1 MAVQP
6 PLFCLR
12 GHEGAVNCVRFVGL
26 DGEGLATGDVDGKL
40 CVWNLESRAAVS
52 TVAAAHGHSVLSL
65 GLAGHQ
71 LVSCGRDGAVKV
83 WDLSTTGVLPVVSLT
98 TEARGFCNAS
108 THHDAPETVLT
119 AAEDE
124 SMVQLWDFRSRKVT
138 STVRLS
144 SEHGMVS
151 SLHLCSPTFG
161 LAGCDDGSL
170 NVIDFRG
177 GSRALSFL
185 KLHESEAGPE
195 PLLAISSHSLGDGRL
210 SLMTGGGD
218 AKLQRSIFAPVD
230 SGGGEEQQQQQ
241 QQQQQLSALDSKT
254 ISTPGTSSIA
264 HRCDGRIVASAHW
277 DHTVRLHDCKR
288 LKPLAV
294 LRQHKDSVFAVA
306 FGLQGTSAAALFA
319 SAGKDGLVAI
329 WNLYED
335 KMKGEEKKAR

>member
-1 MAVQP
+1 MAAVP

-12 GHEGAVNCVRFVGL
+12 GHEGAVNCVKFL
-26 DGEGLATGDVDGKL
+26 AQGEGLCTGDVDGKL
-40 CVWNLESRAAVS
+40 CVWNLENRAAVS
-52 TVAAAHGHSVLSL
+52 IVAAAHGHSILSL
-65 GLAGHQ
+65 SLAAAGQH

-83 WDLSTTGVLPVVSLT
+83 WDLSSAAGVLPVTSLT

-108 THHDAPETVLT
+108 THQDAPDAVLT
-119 AAEDE
+119 ASEDE
-124 SMVQLWDFRSRKVT
+124 SMVQLWDLRRGKVT
-138 STVRLS
+138 SSVRLS

-151 SLHLCSPTFG
+151 SLHLCNPTFG

-170 NVIDFRG
+170 NVVDFRG
-177 GSRALSFL
+177 GSRALSSL
-185 KLHESEAGPE
+185 KLHESEAGPQ
-195 PLLAISSHSLGDGRL
+195 PLLAISARSLGDGRL

-218 AKLQRSIFAPVD
+218 AKLQRSIFAPLD
-230 SGGGEEQQQQQ
+230 GGGVE
-241 QQQQQLSALDSKT
+241 QQQLSVLDSKT
-254 ISTPGTSSIA
+254 IPTPGTSSIA

-294 LRQHKDSVFAVA
+294 LRHHKDSVFAVA
-306 FGLQGTSAAALFA
+306 FGPQNTSAAALFA

-335 KMKGEEKKAR
+335 KMKGEEG